1 VEVNVLANKKSQ
13 SRTVSAS
20 GVGNQPKDVKV
31 TARGMKGSR
40 GLKYLNMMHIAEH
53 ADLCSRRNTV

>member
-20 GVGNQPKDVKV
+20 GVGSQPKDVKV
-31 TARGMKGSR
+31 AARGMKGSR
-40 GLKYLNMMHIAEH
+40 GLKYDAY
-53 ADLCSRRNTV
+53 R